1 MELRE
6 SIEQRKSIRA
16 FRREPVP
23 REMVQEI
30 MEKAVRA
37 PSWGNTQPWRVTV
50 VGGKILESMVED
62 FLKEAAANKPA
73 CPDIEFPQAWPDLL
87 SRRYKE
93 NGRMLFKVLGI
104 GREDR
109 EKRDHHRLSMF
120 RLFGAPQAI
129 YLHQERTLS
138 LYSIFDAGLL
148 AQNIALL
155 AAEKGV
161 GTCFL
166 AVSVLYPEV
175 IRKYTGIPESD
186 RILIG
191 LALGFPDDDAPIN
204 QFRSKRVPIENVA
217 RWVDGEKASDV
228 NSKESNNSIF
238 KADP

>member
-6 SIEQRKSIRA
+6 AIERRKSSRA
-16 FRREPVP
+16 FHPECVP
-23 REMVQEI
+23 REVLQEI
-30 MEKAVRA
+30 MDKALRA

-50 VGGKILESMVED
+50 AGGKILASIIED
-62 FLKEAAANKPA
+62 SLKKAAGNEPP
-73 CPDIEFPQAWPDLL
+73 CPDVEFPRVWPDSL

-93 NGRMLFKVLGI
+93 NGRMLFAALGI

-109 EKRDHHRLSMF
+109 EKRDHHRLGMF
-120 RLFGAPQAI
+120 RLFGAPQAV
-129 YLHQERTLS
+129 YLHQDRTLS

-155 AAEKGV
+155 AAEKGL

-175 IRKYTGIPESD
+175 IRKYTGIPQTD

-191 LALGFPDDDAPIN
+191 LAVGYPDGDAPIN
-204 QFRSKRVPIENVA
+204 QFRSERVPIENVV
-217 RWVDGEKASDV
+217 RWVD
-228 NSKESNNSIF
+228 
-238 KADP
+238 

>member
-6 SIEQRKSIRA
+6 TIELRKSIRA
-16 FRREPVP
+16 FRREPIP
-23 REMVQEI
+23 RGVLQDI
-30 MEKAVRA
+30 LQTALRA

-50 VGGKILESMVED
+50 VGGKILESIVENV
-62 FLKEAAANKPA
+62 LKKVTANEPP
-73 CPDIEFPQAWPDLL
+73 CPDIEFPQAWPDSL

-93 NGRMLFKVLGI
+93 NGKMLFEVLGI

-129 YLHQERTLS
+129 YLHQDRCLS
-138 LYSIFDAGLL
+138 AYSIFDAGLL
-148 AQNIALL
+148 AQNIALV
-155 AAEKGV
+155 AAERGV

-191 LALGFPDDDAPIN
+191 LAVGYPDEDAPIN
-204 QFRSKRVPIENVA
+204 QFRSERVPIENVV
-217 RWVDGEKASDV
+217 RWVD
-228 NSKESNNSIF
+228 
-238 KADP
+238 